1 MDGCLLGSTQFK
13 FDPKIISVDLAGI
26 AVTCWRH

>member
-1 MDGCLLGSTQFK
+1 LFAWFYAAFK
-13 FDPKIISVDLAGI
+13 FDPKIIFVDLAGI